1 MNPADKRLAI
11 RTEDHPLEYAEFEG
25 VIPEGQYGAGTVM
38 VWHSGTY
45 DSTNDN
51 IPPEQQLARLTQPGT
66 GRGLTVEQA
75 RQRIAAQ
82 MPIEEKRRLADE
94 VIDCSGTLEHTRAQ
108 VIELFAKL
116 KGMEAGN

>member
-1 MNPADKRLAI
+1 MNPADKHLAI

-51 IPPEQQLARLTQPGT
+51 IPPEQQLAGSGLRFAD
-66 GRGLTVEQA
+66 RGSQT
-75 RQRIAAQ
+75 
-82 MPIEEKRRLADE
+82 
-94 VIDCSGTLEHTRAQ
+94 
-108 VIELFAKL
+108 L
-116 KGMEAGN
+116 KGVPGDWQIYAVEH